1 MQAPRFMRRVNR
13 ALTNPLMG
21 LFAGYLPPFAIVHHE
36 GRRSRRRYRTPV
48 VAFPTGRGYVTPL
61 PYGTDTDWCL
71 NVLHARHCTLEI
83 AGRRV
88 EMEKPRILKSGA
100 ALKDFPAI
108 LRPVLRVASLPGYL
122 FLDRVDRRQGKS

>member
-13 ALTNPLMG
+13 TLTNPLIG
-21 LFAGYLPPFAIVHHE
+21 LFAGYVPPFAVVHHV
-36 GRRSRRRYRTPV
+36 GRQSKRRYRTPV

-71 NVLHARHCTLEI
+71 NVLQARHCTLET

-88 EMEKPRILKSGA
+88 EMENPRILKSGA
-100 ALKDFPAI
+100 ALKDFPAL
-108 LRPVLRVASLPGYL
+108 LRPMLRLAGLPGYL
-122 FLDRVDRRQGKS
+122 FLDRADRRQGKR